1 MLLVAKEWKPPGVD
15 KVKTWI
21 DDMRVWPNM
30 MYGDIYNFLVE
41 SKAVDGQQMKNFKS
55 LQSFNYF
62 QSGNV
67 GVTSSQTVSRTN
79 EVFVHCNGD
88 GSIVNGW
95 CSCMAGQGHTCSHVG
110 AVLWKIEHAVRNNL
124 TGVACT
130 DENAKWNRGTTRNVE
145 PKPLSN
151 ISFKK
156 PKAGEDIMDSDE
168 DNNIPGSRDTPMYT
182 LDREFKEAVNNS
194 NLLPLYSIKGTT
206 ASKSFTCKPF
216 TKDIIQEDHGDH
228 TALDSCGKCY
238 NFLNKYISLTPA
250 NVQELHMN
258 TKGQSTSSVLWK
270 DARKIRLTAS
280 SASKVPI
287 KETTD
292 CSAFIR
298 EHLYPKFTGNKFT
311 RYGNEQE
318 PIAKKYLQSEGH
330 NVVDHGMYV
339 SFTENWLSASPDGII
354 NGDTILEVKCPFPI
368 ANKWN
373 CLDELIANTK
383 YDVEKNSEGIYVL
396 KKKGSRAY
404 FMQIQLTM
412 FCTGLH
418 KAKIFIW
425 RSPDDNILIDI
436 AFDQEYIQQL
446 VSRLRTFYS
455 NKMLNRI
462 VDEID
467 NDRLVL
473 SRIFRNFMK

>member
-1 MLLVAKEWKPPGVD
+1 MKPPGVD

-21 DDMRVWPNM
+21 DDMRVWPHM

-41 SKAVDGQQMKNFKS
+41 SKAVDGQQMKTLKAFKALTIFKVETLM
-55 LQSFNYF
+55 LQRIIL
-62 QSGNV
+62 
-67 GVTSSQTVSRTN
+67 T
-79 EVFVHCNGD
+79 
-88 GSIVNGW
+88 II
-95 CSCMAGQGHTCSHVG
+95 GQLC
-110 AVLWKIEHAVRNNL
+110 LKE
-124 TGVACT
+124 
-130 DENAKWNRGTTRNVE
+130 KWNRGTTRNVE
-145 PKPLSN
+145 PKPLLN
-151 ISFKK
+151 IIFKK

-182 LDREFKEAVNNS
+182 LDREFKEAVNS
-194 NLLPLYSIKGTT
+194 SKLLPLFSIKGTT

-228 TALDSCGKCY
+228 TALDSCGKCS
-238 NFLNKYISLTPA
+238 NFVNKYISLTPA
-250 NVQELHMN
+250 KVQELHMN
-258 TKGQSTSSVLWK
+258 TKGQSGSVLWK

-330 NVVDHGMYV
+330 NVIDHGMYV
-339 SFTENWLSASPDGII
+339 SLTENWLSASPDGIM

-383 YDVEKNSEGIYVL
+383 
-396 KKKGSRAY
+396 
-404 FMQIQLTM
+404 
-412 FCTGLH
+412 
-418 KAKIFIW
+418 
-425 RSPDDNILIDI
+425 
-436 AFDQEYIQQL
+436 
-446 VSRLRTFYS
+446 
-455 NKMLNRI
+455 
-462 VDEID
+462 
-467 NDRLVL
+467 
-473 SRIFRNFMK
+473 

>member
-1 MLLVAKEWKPPGVD
+1 MSTVAKEWKPPGVD

-41 SKAVDGQQMKNFKS
+41 SKAVDGE
-55 LQSFNYF
+55 
-62 QSGNV
+62 V
-67 GVTSSQTVSRTN
+67 RSSQTVSRTN
-79 EVFVHCNGD
+79 EVFVLCNED

-145 PKPLSN
+145 PKPLLN
-151 ISFKK
+151 IIFKK

-168 DNNIPGSRDTPMYT
+168 DNNIPGSRDTPI
-182 LDREFKEAVNNS
+182 
-194 NLLPLYSIKGTT
+194 IKGTT

-228 TALDSCGKCY
+228 TALDSCGKCS
-238 NFLNKYISLTPA
+238 NFVNKYISLTPA
-250 NVQELHMN
+250 KVQELHMN
-258 TKGQSTSSVLWK
+258 TKGQSGSVLWK

-330 NVVDHGMYV
+330 NVIDHGMYV
-339 SFTENWLSASPDGII
+339 SLTENWLSASPDGIM

-436 AFDQEYIQQL
+436 AFDEDYIQQL
-446 VSRLRTFYS
+446 VRRLRTFYS